1 MRNLLAIRRFSWRF
15 FQIRWWGG
23 GGWIKLPCTLT
34 NIRENCGYNSLQ
46 TLPTLIKKKCFNLQF
61 FVDRIEHLV
70 QCKHMHM
77 LRWARFCEHT
87 KAIENLFPVYQKRL
101 R

>member
-1 MRNLLAIRRFSWRF
+1 MVVMF
-15 FQIRWWGG
+15 
-23 GGWIKLPCTLT
+23 
-34 NIRENCGYNSLQ
+34 
-46 TLPTLIKKKCFNLQF
+46 LQF

-87 KAIENLFPVYQKRL
+87 KAIENLYPTYQKRL
-101 R
+101 RYGEM

>member
-1 MRNLLAIRRFSWRF
+1 MF
-15 FQIRWWGG
+15 
-23 GGWIKLPCTLT
+23 
-34 NIRENCGYNSLQ
+34 
-46 TLPTLIKKKCFNLQF
+46 LQF

-87 KAIENLFPVYQKRL
+87 KAIENLYPIYQKRL
-101 R
+101 RYGEMWILYVNNSLKLQTPSCFQARIQDFEMGGEFL

>member
-1 MRNLLAIRRFSWRF
+1 MSFVKCCKSTHWHIN
-15 FQIRWWGG
+15 FQ
-23 GGWIKLPCTLT
+23 LMVVM
-34 NIRENCGYNSLQ
+34 
-46 TLPTLIKKKCFNLQF
+46 FLQF

-87 KAIENLFPVYQKRL
+87 KAIENLYPIYQKRL
-101 R
+101 RYGEM

>member
-1 MRNLLAIRRFSWRF
+1 M
-15 FQIRWWGG
+15 
-23 GGWIKLPCTLT
+23 K
-34 NIRENCGYNSLQ
+34 REQNKACVGYNSVQ
-46 TLPTLIKKKCFNLQF
+46 TMAIKKKHFLFLQF

-77 LRWARFCEHT
+77 LRWSRFCEHT
-87 KAIENLFPVYQKRL
+87 KAIENLYPVYQKRL